1 MYATLTM
8 PDLPEADA
16 PRRSPTLRVRSAE
29 DLRGAL
35 RQARSRGL
43 TLDGSGLDRV
53 LRVDLARGL
62 VEVQAATSWR
72 TLAEALASRGI
83 ALEAFAAADLPATLG
98 EAIALAAPGPDGLP
112 VTAHVTAATVA
123 TPDGELR
130 RADRGAHRDLLGMVL
145 GGQGVVGIP
154 YSLTLSI
161 DSLRA
166 SAAAARAPVALDLP
180 GACGAGEAFR
190 TTCLIPPGSLE
201 DFLGDLRALAS
212 ERRIPLGRI
221 NVRRTLPDGSSRLN
235 WSKREWAW
243 IEVRFGDRSTLGAS
257 VAAAETRRALLE
269 AALSRGGSFPVRDL
283 RDATRVQLERAYPEL
298 RGFLAEKRRCD
309 PGERLQN
316 AWYRDALAA
325 LRAGGCEVRWDRG

>member
-1 MYATLTM
+1 MYAMLTM
-8 PDLPEADA
+8 PALPDADA
-16 PRRSPTLRVRSAE
+16 PRRSPTFRVRSAE

-35 RQARSRGL
+35 RQSRSQAL

-53 LRVDLARGL
+53 LQVDLARGL
-62 VEVQAATSWR
+62 LEVQAAATWR
-72 TLAEALASRGI
+72 TVAEALATRGI

-98 EAIALAAPGPDGLP
+98 ESIAVAAPGPDGLP

-145 GGQGVVGIP
+145 GGQGVVGIL

-166 SAAAARAPVALDLP
+166 SGVASQAPVALELP
-180 GACGAGEAFR
+180 DACAAGDAFR
-190 TTCLIPPGSLE
+190 TTCLVPPGSLE
-201 DFLGDLRALAS
+201 EFLGDLRSLAG

-221 NVRRTLPDGSSRLN
+221 CVRRTLQDDSGRLN

-243 IEVRFGDRSTLGAS
+243 VEVRFGDRSTLGAS
-257 VAAAETRRALLE
+257 VAAAEMRRALLE
-269 AALSRGGSFPVRDL
+269 AALNRGGSFPVRDL
-283 RDATRVQLERAYPEL
+283 RDATRAQLERAYPEL

-325 LRAGGCEVRWDRG
+325 LRAGSCEVRWDRG